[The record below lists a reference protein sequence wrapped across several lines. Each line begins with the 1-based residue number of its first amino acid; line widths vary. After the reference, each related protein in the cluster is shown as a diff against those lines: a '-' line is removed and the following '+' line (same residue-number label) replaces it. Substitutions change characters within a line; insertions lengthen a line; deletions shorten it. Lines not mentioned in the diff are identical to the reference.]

1 MWSAFPASDYYGPS
15 APPHSRRST
24 VDHARHQPGLG
35 RLARRRWDGSHVHQ
49 RFGWQDRRPAMPLQ
63 PRHEYAAGLPRGL
76 PGYAFRLRS
85 HLPTQVGKV
94 CTAARPR
101 SARFEPVPELEGVQP
116 PVHSRCTLSASLAGP
131 GPSGSAGPS
140 RRCQG
145 RFPPD
150 RRTSTGPAALSFK
163 PGCCDSPAVGPSTP
177 PESLAPRGARRRRG
191 TGPRRLARCRR

>member
-1 MWSAFPASDYYGPS
+1 MWPVFPASDYYGPS
-15 APPHSRRST
+15 APPHSHQST
-24 VDHARHQPGLG
+24 MDLARHPPRLDGGKATMG
-35 RLARRRWDGSHVHQ
+35 RFPRSPAIRSAGS
-49 RFGWQDRRPAMPLQ
+49 A
-63 PRHEYAAGLPRGL
+63 
-76 PGYAFRLRS
+76 PGYAPAASPRVRRRPSSWPPHRLRFPASESPPRS
-85 HLPTQVGKV
+85 HGRV

-101 SARFEPVPELEGVQP
+101 SARFEPVPELEGFPP

-177 PESLAPRGARRRRG
+177 PESLAPRGARRSRG
-191 TGPRRLARCRR
+191 TDPVWRCRFRQ